1 MPGEL
6 VSTKALQLV
15 EEEGLLDRLLKP
27 HNIHILT
34 PNALLQLLFATR
46 GLEPPDVPNE

>member
-15 EEEGLLDRLLKP
+15 EKEGLLHRLLKP
-27 HNIHILT
+27 HKIHVLL
-34 PNALLQLLFATR
+34 PYVLLQLLFAAR